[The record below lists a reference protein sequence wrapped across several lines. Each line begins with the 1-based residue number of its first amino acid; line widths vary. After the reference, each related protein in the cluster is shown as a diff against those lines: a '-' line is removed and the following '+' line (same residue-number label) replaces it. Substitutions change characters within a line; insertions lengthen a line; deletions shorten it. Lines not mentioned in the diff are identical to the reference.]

1 MKKQVTEPTQ
11 NDQQHICRHAFIWRE
26 ADKEAIAH
34 RGDVT
39 KQRAEYRARQDLRRA
54 VDIAKER

>member
-1 MKKQVTEPTQ
+1 MTKQATEPSQ
-11 NDQQHICRHAFIWRE
+11 HDQQHICRQAVIWRK

-54 VDIAKER
+54 VDIAEER